1 MNTPVI
7 DTHVH
12 LDELPDPDQ
21 AVAEAREAGVLAIVA
36 VGMDLP
42 SNTKILDLARRYP
55 GYVYPAIGYHP
66 WKISLSGVRE
76 NLRFLQEHLD
86 EAVALGEI
94 GLDYKVPVE
103 RELQHLVFQDLLDL
117 AWRKH
122 KPVIIHAR
130 QAHEDAY
137 ELVRRNDLQQA
148 VFHWYSGPLEVLK
161 RLLLE
166 GYSIS
171 ATPALAYSPKHQ
183 EALAVAPLKQVL
195 LETDA
200 PVRYQGLE
208 SRPAFVTQSLA
219 EVARIKRLPPEE
231 VASRTNRNARDFF
244 GIV

>member
-1 MNTPVI
+1 MTSAVI
-7 DTHVH
+7 DSHVH

-21 AVAEAREAGVLAIVA
+21 AVREAREAGILAIVA
-36 VGMDLP
+36 VGMDLS

-66 WKISLSGVRE
+66 WKITLSGVRE

-86 EAVALGEI
+86 EACALGEI
-94 GLDYKVPVE
+94 GLDYKIEVE

-117 AWRKH
+117 AWRKN
-122 KPVIIHAR
+122 KPAIIHAR
-130 QAHEDAY
+130 RAHEDAF
-137 ELVRRNDLQQA
+137 EMVRRNDLRKA
-148 VFHWYSGPLEVLK
+148 VFHWYSGPLDVLK

-166 GYSIS
+166 GFAVS

-183 EALAVAPLKQVL
+183 EAIAVTPLKQIL

-200 PVRYQGLE
+200 PVRYQGFE

-219 EVARIKRLPPEE
+219 EVARIKRLDPEE
-231 VASRTNRNARDFF
+231 VATRTNQNAREFF
-244 GIV
+244 GIT

>member
-1 MNTPVI
+1 MNIPVI

-12 LDELPDPDQ
+12 LDEMPDPDQ
-21 AVAEAREAGVLAIVA
+21 AVQEAREAGVLALVA
-36 VGMDLP
+36 VGMDLA
-42 SNTKILDLARRYP
+42 SNSKILELSRRYP

-66 WKISLSGVRE
+66 WRISLSGVRE

-86 EAVALGEI
+86 EACALGEI
-94 GLDYKVPVE
+94 GLDYKIDVE
-103 RELQHLVFQDLLDL
+103 RELQQLVFQDLLEL
-117 AWRKH
+117 AWRKK
-122 KPVIIHAR
+122 KPVIVHAR
-130 QAHEDAY
+130 RAHEEAF
-137 ELVRRNDLQQA
+137 ELVRRNSLRKA

-166 GYSIS
+166 GYAIS

-208 SRPAFVTQSLA
+208 SRPAFVAQSLA
-219 EVARIKRLPPEE
+219 EVARIKGLDREE
-231 VASRTNRNARDFF
+231 VAARTNQNARDLF
-244 GIV
+244 GI